1 MKVKKVSGF
10 SVHCHHD
17 ILVEWC
23 YDYDERVRAIKQTK
37 PKNEIKTRLKL
48 FKLLPKEAIK
58 DIPRGYVEAYQKW
71 VEADKK
77 RTEAYKKWVEAYQKW
92 VEADK
97 KQTEAYKKWSQKS
110 KDAFHKKWC
119 GCKEYKDGE
128 IQLDKIF

>member
-71 VEADKK
+71 VEANKK
-77 RTEAYKKWVEAYQKW
+77 RDEAYQKW
-92 VEADK
+92 VEAYK
-97 KQTEAYKKWSQKS
+97 KRTEAYKKWSQKS

-128 IQLDKIF
+128 IQFEEE

>member
-58 DIPRGYVEAYQKW
+58 DIPRGYVEA
-71 VEADKK
+71 DKK
-77 RTEAYKKWVEAYQKW
+77 RTEAYQKW
-92 VEADK
+92 VEANKKRDEADK
-97 KQTEAYKKWSQKS
+97 KRDEADEKRTEAYKKWSQKS

-128 IQLDKIF
+128 IQFEEE

>member
-58 DIPRGYVEAYQKW
+58 DIPRGYVEAN
-71 VEADKK
+71 KK
-77 RTEAYKKWVEAYQKW
+77 RTEAYKKW
-92 VEADK
+92 
-97 KQTEAYKKWSQKS
+97 TEAYKKWSQKS

-128 IQLDKIF
+128 IQFEEE